1 MFHIKK
7 LTRDNET
14 PSFSPRQLI
23 SILAYYHWLNTQVI
37 IADVSFSE
45 IYSRMQV
52 KAVENSDTV
61 EIYFDEH
68 GLEMNLPSDPQI
80 LFQFCD
86 ITSSRIEEFLH
97 DNPQIVEEF
106 TIEDMGKRLFDDW
119 KRRSKKLLKSEHK
132 VEREFRKHLS
142 KLWQPTLT
150 LLEILISTSREKSE
164 EFYDIHYP
172 TVDKSDAVVL
182 GLARRLFSR
191 AIQISLEIHLLLSHG
206 FADGA
211 EARWRTLYETM
222 VICTFIIRTGHK
234 TALRY
239 ILHEAVVS
247 YNIIKTHDE
256 VHKKNGSIFISD
268 EELAEHKKR
277 NDEVINIFGNDF
289 KYDYAWAASALPQIK
304 GRIKFQ
310 HLENFTEYNY
320 LYPLHKDAS
329 GNIHSSSRSNYVP
342 LAAPYNDHSIVIAGP
357 SVFGIGEVTRNT
369 AFILFIFLANILS
382 AVQSRE
388 NEAHVVA
395 MYELWNQ
402 LREEC
407 ARADREL
414 GEMANTWPEDTRLD
428 QDFLSFSIDDL
439 K

>member
-1 MFHIKK
+1 MFHIKR
-7 LTRDNET
+7 LTRDNKT
-14 PSFSPRQLI
+14 ASLSPRQLT

-37 IADVSFSE
+37 IADVPFSE

-52 KAVENSDTV
+52 KAVENSDAV
-61 EIYFDEH
+61 EINFDER

-80 LFQFCD
+80 LFQFGD
-86 ITSSRIEEFLH
+86 IDNSRIEQFLR
-97 DNPQIVEEF
+97 DNPQILEEF
-106 TIEDMGKRLFDDW
+106 AIEDIGKRLFDAW
-119 KRRSKKLLKSEHK
+119 KRRSKKLLRQEHK

-142 KLWQPTLT
+142 QSWQPALT

-164 EFYDIHYP
+164 KFHNTHHP
-172 TVDKSDAVVL
+172 TADKSDAVVL
-182 GLARRLFSR
+182 GLAHRLFAR

-222 VICTFIIRTGHK
+222 VICTFIMRTGHK

-239 ILHEAVVS
+239 IAHEAVGS
-247 YNIIKTHDE
+247 YNAITTHNE

-268 EELAEHKKR
+268 EELAELKKR

-289 KYDYAWAASALPQIK
+289 RYDYAWAASALPQIK
-304 GRIKFQ
+304 GRIKFE
-310 HLENFTEYNY
+310 HLENFTEYDY

-342 LAAPYNDHSIVIAGP
+342 LAAPYNAHSIVIAGA

-369 AFILFIFLANILS
+369 AFILLIFLENILS

-388 NEAHVVA
+388 NEAHVAA
-395 MYELWNQ
+395 MYELLSQ
-402 LREEC
+402 LSEEC
-407 ARADREL
+407 VRADREL
-414 GEMANTWPEDTRLD
+414 GEMANTWPEDTRSD

>member
-1 MFHIKK
+1 MLHIKR
-7 LTRDNET
+7 LIRANET
-14 PSFSPRQLI
+14 PPLSPRQLT
-23 SILAYYHWLNTQVI
+23 SILAYCHWLNTQVI
-37 IADVSFSE
+37 IADVPFSE

-52 KAVENSDTV
+52 EAVENSDAV
-61 EIYFDEH
+61 KLNFDEH

-80 LFQFCD
+80 LFQFGD
-86 ITSSRIEEFLH
+86 IDPSRIEQFMR
-97 DNPQIVEEF
+97 DNPQIMEEF
-106 TIEDMGKRLFDDW
+106 VIEDMGKRLFDAW
-119 KRRSKKLLKSEHK
+119 KRHSKKLLRQEHK
-132 VEREFRKHLS
+132 VATEFRKHLS
-142 KLWQPTLT
+142 RSWQPALT

-164 EFYDIHYP
+164 EFYNIHHP

-182 GLARRLFSR
+182 GLARRLFAR

-222 VICTFIIRTGHK
+222 VICTFIMRTGHK

-239 ILHEAVVS
+239 IAHEAVGS
-247 YNIIKTHDE
+247 YDAIKTHSE

-268 EELAEHKKR
+268 EELAELKKR

-304 GRIKFQ
+304 GRIKFE
-310 HLENFTEYNY
+310 HLESFTEYDY

-342 LAAPYNDHSIVIAGP
+342 LAAPYNDHSIVIAGA
-357 SVFGIGEVTRNT
+357 SVFGIGEVIRNT
-369 AFILFIFLANILS
+369 AFILLIFLENILS

-388 NEAHVVA
+388 NEAHVAA
-395 MYELWNQ
+395 MYELLNQ
-402 LREEC
+402 LSEKC
-407 ARADREL
+407 AKADSEL
-414 GEMANTWPEDTRLD
+414 GEMANTWTEDTKSD